1 MVNVGKNI
9 PYGWS
14 IWEIESCPTSKSFSY
29 EMISKSATFCR
40 LGTSQIDFIIATFNV
55 LMFNKTSHNDSIL

>member
-29 EMISKSATFCR
+29 ELTGKSATFCR
-40 LGTSQIDFIIATFNV
+40 LGTSQIDFNCHFQCLNV
-55 LMFNKTSHNDSIL
+55 QQDEPQ